1 MNHLPS
7 SPIRAR
13 RGGLLLVLLVAL
25 SSLALFLAQIN
36 VAYAANFTVTR
47 FDDPAP
53 NGCLAGDCSL
63 REAIIDANNLGGA
76 DVVLL
81 PAGTYFLSLAGTGED
96 AAATGDLDIL
106 DSLTILGL
114 GAGATIDAAGLDR
127 AFHIVGGGGSP
138 NVTMSKLTIRGGALS
153 SNGEAGSGGGIYN
166 DAGTLIL
173 SYTVVREN
181 DVTPGYNSCGGGG
194 GIFNNG
200 GSVTLSFSSAIDN
213 TSDSFGGGISS
224 VEGAVILSNASLQG
238 NIAEVQGGGLYNIDG
253 TVVITG
259 SAISLNEVGTLMQAP
274 AITVGYQAGAANC
287 AYFLGTDGGGIFSR
301 SGDLIITN
309 TLISGNYG
317 NAGAHGAGI
326 ATRFSNNMSLEN
338 VAFLDNSSESSGGA
352 IMVNGGVNV
361 INNSLFQG
369 NYSNGRGGA
378 IFARDDEDLNP
389 NTLTINHTD
398 FISNVA
404 EYLGVGVYGGN
415 GGAMQAYSEAGTV
428 TVLLNESNLIGN
440 QALGVGIGEARGG
453 AIYIDEYQPITSTIL
468 FTVNNSVIDGNHAD
482 EDGGAL
488 YNRGGYVTINNSTL
502 SRNSTSGSGGGIY
515 TYSTSRVV
523 LNNSTLSGNT
533 AELWGA
539 FYNAYTAGEM
549 FLNNATISGNSSP
562 GEEIRAWVGAPIHF
576 RSSIIDLDQTCAGD
590 VVSHGYN
597 IGPAVGCNFTGIGDQ
612 DVDPELEPLA
622 DNGGPTETH
631 ALLSTSPAIDEGNPA
646 GCEADFDGDGVPEG
660 IFFLDQRGEAR
671 VDVPGVGHEP
681 PDNACDVG
689 AYEYQPPA
697 ALLFN
702 GSFEIDANDD
712 GRPDGWQAANLA
724 PGDGQYCAFAHDGLC
739 SFYTN
744 SNGPTK
750 MVYQLV
756 NQSGSAGDSYR
767 LKLWAATRNAVT
779 SGPTGALVQLRYAD
793 GTKQWFTQS
802 YNLGTHNWESYV
814 INFTAQKNY
823 TSILVIPIYNN
834 LTAGELLVDDATLM
848 LLP

>member
-7 SPIRAR
+7 FPNRTR
-13 RGGLLLVLLVAL
+13 RGGLLLCLLVAL
-25 SSLALFLAQIN
+25 SGLALFLAQIN
-36 VAYAANFTVTR
+36 IAYAATFTVTR

-63 REAIIDANNLGGA
+63 REALIDANAAAGT
-76 DVVLL
+76 DTVVL
-81 PAGTYFLSLAGTGED
+81 PAGNYTLTRAGTGED

-106 DSLTILGL
+106 NSVNILAS
-114 GAGATIDAAGLDR
+114 GAGATIDAGGLDR
-127 AFHIVGGGGSP
+127 VFHVLGTGGAP
-138 NVTMSKLTIRGGALS
+138 VVTMSKLTIRGGALS
-153 SNGEAGSGGGIYN
+153 SIGEAGSGGGIYN

-181 DVTPGYNSCGGGG
+181 DVTPGYNTCGGGG
-194 GIFNNG
+194 GIYNDA
-200 GSVTLSFSSAIDN
+200 GSVTLSFSSAVDN

-224 VEGAVILSNASLQG
+224 VEGVVVLSNASLQS

-259 SAISLNEVGTLMQAP
+259 SAVSLNEVGTLMQAP
-274 AITVGYQAGAANC
+274 AIPVGYQASAANC

-301 SGDLIITN
+301 SGDLTITN

-317 NAGAHGAGI
+317 SAGAHGAGI
-326 ATRFSNNMSLEN
+326 ATRFSNNLSLEN

-389 NTLTINHTD
+389 NTLTINNTD

-415 GGAMQAYSEAGTV
+415 GGAIQAYSEAGTV
-428 TVLLNESNLIGN
+428 TVEMNDANLIGN
-440 QALGVGIGEARGG
+440 QALGIGLGEARGG

-468 FTVNNSVIDGNHAD
+468 FTINNTTIDGNHAD

-488 YNRGGYVTINNSTL
+488 WNRGGYVTINNSTL
-502 SRNSTSGSGGGIY
+502 SHNSATGVSGGIF

-533 AELWGA
+533 AEFWGA

-549 FLNNATISGNSSP
+549 FLNNVTISSNSSP
-562 GEEIRAWVGAPIHF
+562 GEEIRAWIGAPIHF
-576 RSSIIDLDQTCAGD
+576 RSSIIDLNQTCAGD
-590 VVSHGYN
+590 IVSHGYN
-597 IGPAVGCNFTGIGDQ
+597 IGPAAGCNFTATGDQ

-631 ALLSTSPAIDEGNPA
+631 ALPATSLAIDEGNPA

-671 VDVPGVGHEP
+671 VNIPGVGNEP
-681 PDNACDVG
+681 PDNPCDVG
-689 AYEYQPPA
+689 AYEYQP
-697 ALLFN
+697 LLFN
-702 GSFEIDANDD
+702 GSFEIDAN
-712 GRPDGWQAANLA
+712 GNGIPDGWQGLNLA
-724 PGDGQYCAFAHDGLC
+724 PDDGQFCDFAHGGLC

-744 SNGPTK
+744 SAGPTK
-750 MVYQLV
+750 AVYQLFS
-756 NQSGSAGDSYR
+756 QSGSAGDNYR
-767 LKLWAATRNAVT
+767 LKLWAATRNAT
-779 SGPTGALVQLRYAD
+779 SSGPTGALVQLRYAD
-793 GTKQWFTQS
+793 GTKQWFTQG
-802 YNLGTHNWESYV
+802 YNLGTHTWQSHT

-823 TSILVIPIYNN
+823 TSILVIPIFNN
-834 LTAGELLVDDATLM
+834 LTAGELLVDDVTLM
-848 LLP
+848 LQP

>member
-7 SPIRAR
+7 SRIRAQ
-13 RGGLLLVLLVAL
+13 RGGLLLLLLVAL
-25 SSLALFLAQIN
+25 SGLALFLMQIN

-53 NGCLAGDCSL
+53 NGCLPGDCSL
-63 REAIIDANNLGGA
+63 REAVIAANTTGGA

-81 PAGTYFLSLAGTGED
+81 PAGAYVLSLAGTGED

-106 DSLTILGL
+106 DSVTIVGS

-127 AFHIVGGGGSP
+127 VFHILGNGATP
-138 NVTMSKLTIRGGALS
+138 IVTLSKLTIRGGALS
-153 SNGEAGSGGGIYN
+153 SNGAAGSGGGIHN
-166 DAGTLIL
+166 DAGTLVL

-181 DVTPGYNSCGGGG
+181 NVTPGYGSCSGGG
-194 GIFNNG
+194 GIFNDG
-200 GSVTLSFSSAIDN
+200 GSVTLSFSSAISN

-224 VEGAVILSNASLQG
+224 VEGVVVLSNASLEG

-253 TVVITG
+253 TAIISG
-259 SAISLNEVGTLMQAP
+259 SAISLNEVGTLLQAP
-274 AITVGYQAGAANC
+274 AVTTGHQPAVANC
-287 AYFLGTDGGGIFSR
+287 SYFLNADGPGIFSR

-317 NAGAHGAGI
+317 NAGVHGAGI

-338 VAFLDNSSESSGGA
+338 VAFLNNSSESSGGA
-352 IMVNGGVNV
+352 IMLNGGVNE

-378 IFARDDEDLNP
+378 IFVRDDEELNP
-389 NTLTINHTD
+389 ATLTINQTD

-404 EYLGVGVYGGN
+404 EYLGLGVYGGN
-415 GGAMQAYSEAGTV
+415 GGAIQAYSQAGTV

-440 QALGVGIGEARGG
+440 QALGSGVGEARGG
-453 AIYIDEYQPITSTIL
+453 AIYIDEYQPITSTVL
-468 FTVNNSVIDGNHAD
+468 LTVNDTTMDGNHAD
-482 EDGGAL
+482 IDGGAL
-488 YNRGGYVTINNSTL
+488 YNRGGYVTFNNSTL
-502 SRNSTSGSGGGIY
+502 SHNSASGGGGIY
-515 TYSTSRVV
+515 TYSTSRIV
-523 LNNSTLSGNT
+523 LNNSTISGNS
-533 AELWGA
+533 AALWGA
-539 FYNAYTAGEM
+539 FYNGYTAGEM
-549 FLNNATISGNSSP
+549 FLNNVTLSGNSSP
-562 GEEIRAWVGAPIHF
+562 GEEIQAWTGSFVHF

-590 VVSHGYN
+590 IVSHGYN
-597 IGPAVGCNFTGIGDQ
+597 VGPAVGCNFTAAGDQ

-631 ALLSTSPAIDEGNPA
+631 ALPGTSPAVDAGNPA

-671 VDVPGVGHEP
+671 VNVPGVGSEP
-681 PDNACDVG
+681 PDNPCDVG
-689 AYEYQPPA
+689 AYEYQP
-697 ALLFN
+697 LLFN
-702 GSFEIDANDD
+702 GSFEIDAN
-712 GRPDGWQAANLA
+712 GNGLPDGWQSLNLA
-724 PGDGQYCAFAHDGLC
+724 PDDGQFCNFAHWGSC

-744 SNGPTK
+744 SDGPTK
-750 MVYQLV
+750 MVYQLFS
-756 NQSGSAGDSYR
+756 QSGSAGDSYR
-767 LKLWAATRNAVT
+767 LKLWAATQNAT
-779 SGPTGALVQLRYAD
+779 SSGPTGVLVQLRYAD

-802 YNLGTHNWESYV
+802 YNLGTHNWQSHI

-823 TSILVIPIYNN
+823 TGILVIPIFNN
-834 LTAGELLVDDATLM
+834 LTAGALLVDDVTLM